1 MKEKED
7 LKKLIEQEKVAI
19 ENLQLTISKTLD
31 QIKYHED
38 LLEWYKERIKT

>member
-1 MKEKED
+1 MDKEIANYKR
-7 LKKLIEQEKVAI
+7 LIEQEKMAI

-38 LLEWYKERIKT
+38 QLNWYKEKI